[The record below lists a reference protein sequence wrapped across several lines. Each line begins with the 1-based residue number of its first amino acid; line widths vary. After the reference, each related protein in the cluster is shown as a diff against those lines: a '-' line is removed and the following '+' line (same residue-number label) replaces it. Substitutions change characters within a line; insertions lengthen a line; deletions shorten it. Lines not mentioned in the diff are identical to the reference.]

1 MNDEEDEDD
10 EDESS
15 VDSGA
20 DMDLVHSLDD
30 DTEYVMPE
38 SVTSSV
44 CGYVESDDGIDEI
57 ISNLYFSHCFIFV
70 SKGYVEVAEPQPLVD
85 IPLRR
90 STLNV
95 PRIVIGDEL

>member
-1 MNDEEDEDD
+1 MLDNNLRPLKHSLNDEEDEED

-20 DMDLVHSLDD
+20 DIDLVHSLDD

-44 CGYVESDDGIDEI
+44 CGYVESDDGMCKI
-57 ISNLYFSHCFIFV
+57 ISN
-70 SKGYVEVAEPQPLVD
+70 
-85 IPLRR
+85 
-90 STLNV
+90 
-95 PRIVIGDEL
+95 